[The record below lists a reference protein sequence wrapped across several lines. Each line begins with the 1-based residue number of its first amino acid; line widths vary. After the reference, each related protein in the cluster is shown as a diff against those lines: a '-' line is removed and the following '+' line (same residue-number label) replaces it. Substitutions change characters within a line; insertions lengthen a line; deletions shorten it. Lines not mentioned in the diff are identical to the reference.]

1 LLPGSIIRAFAK
13 DAMTFLLETIRLGLK
28 NLRLHLLR
36 SLLTAFG
43 IVLGIAS
50 VIVMMAITEGSK
62 QSALKQFEIL
72 GARNVIV
79 RSVKPPE
86 QNQMGGSS
94 SQQTDMVLSYGLT
107 RQDHRRLEAQFAG
120 DAEVIVPLKLCG
132 STVTRGSRQMSSQTF
147 GTTPDLR
154 QCANLPLTQGR
165 YLTPL
170 DQETEASVCVI
181 GRTVAAQLF
190 PLEEALGKT
199 LRVDDQ
205 VFTVVGMLAP
215 IGLAGGAGSALVGR
229 DLNQDVHIP
238 LSTALAKFGDI
249 IMRRSAG
256 SRDIVNMELSEIYI
270 GMKTVN
276 EVSRA
281 GHMAERIIEVGL
293 RRGEDVTV
301 IIPYELQEM
310 AKRTARIW
318 SRVMLFIAAIAL
330 VVGGTG
336 IMNIMLAS
344 VTERTREIGIRRALG
359 ATRRHI
365 TWQFLVETG
374 VLSLFGGMIGIFVG
388 VFGAMALGAALPE
401 QFPTQVTGWSIAV
414 SFIVACGVGLIFG
427 LYPANVAASQDPIV
441 ALRHD

>member
-1 LLPGSIIRAFAK
+1 
-13 DAMTFLLETIRLGLK
+13 MTFLLETIRLGLK
-28 NLRLHLLR
+28 NLRLHMLR

-62 QSALKQFEIL
+62 QNALKQFEVL
-72 GARNVIV
+72 GARNVIL
-79 RSVKPPE
+79 RSVKPA
-86 QNQMGGSS
+86 QQASMAGGSS
-94 SQQTDMVLSYGLT
+94 GQGDFVLSYGLT
-107 RQDHRRLEAQFAG
+107 RQDYRRLRAQFENK
-120 DAEVIVPLKLCG
+120 AEEIVPLKSCG
-132 STVTRGSRQMSSQTF
+132 AMVTRGSRQMSSQTF
-147 GTTPDLR
+147 GTTPDLPR
-154 QCANLPLTQGR
+154 CASLPVAQGR
-165 YLTPL
+165 YLTWL
-170 DQETEASVCVI
+170 DLENDASVCVI
-181 GRTVAAQLF
+181 GRTVALQLF
-190 PLEEALGKT
+190 PLEEPLGKS

-205 VFTVVGMLAP
+205 IFTVVGVLSP

-229 DLNQDVHIP
+229 DLNMDVHIP
-238 LSTALAKFGDI
+238 LSTAEAKFGDM

-256 SRDIVNMELSEIYI
+256 SRDITNVELSEIYI
-270 GMKTVN
+270 GMPTI
-276 EVSRA
+276 ESVSRG
-281 GHMAERIIEVGL
+281 GHMAERIIDVGL
-293 RRGEDVTV
+293 RKEEDVTV

-359 ATRRHI
+359 ATRGHI

-374 VLSLFGGMIGIFVG
+374 VLSLFGGFIGIFVG
-388 VFGAMALGAALPE
+388 VFGAMALGALLPE

>member
-1 LLPGSIIRAFAK
+1 
-13 DAMTFLLETIRLGLK
+13 MTFLLETIRLGLK

-62 QSALKQFEIL
+62 RSALKQFEIL

-86 QNQMGGSS
+86 QAEMGGGSS

-107 RQDHRRLEAQFAG
+107 RQDYRRLEAQFAG
-120 DAEVIVPLKLCG
+120 HAEVIVPLKLCG
-132 STVTRGSRQMSSQTF
+132 ATVTRGSRQMTSQTF
-147 GTTPDLR
+147 GTTPDLPR
-154 QCANLPLTQGR
+154 CANLPVQQGR
-165 YLTPL
+165 YLLPI
-170 DQETEASVCVI
+170 DIESEASVCVI

-205 VFTVVGMLAP
+205 IFTVVGVLAP
-215 IGLAGGAGSALVGR
+215 VGLAGGAGSALVGR

-238 LSTALAKFGDI
+238 LTTAMAKFGDV

-256 SRDIVNMELSEIYI
+256 SRDITSIELSEVYI
-270 GMKTVN
+270 GMPTI
-276 EVSRA
+276 EAVSRG
-281 GHMAERIIEVGL
+281 GHMAERIIDIGL

-365 TWQFLVETG
+365 DRKSV
-374 VLSLFGGMIGIFVG
+374 V
-388 VFGAMALGAALPE
+388 
-401 QFPTQVTGWSIAV
+401 
-414 SFIVACGVGLIFG
+414 
-427 LYPANVAASQDPIV
+427 
-441 ALRHD
+441 

>member
-1 LLPGSIIRAFAK
+1 
-13 DAMTFLLETIRLGLK
+13 MTFLLETIRLGLK
-28 NLRLHLLR
+28 NLRLHMLR

-72 GARNVIV
+72 GARNVIL

-86 QNQMGGSS
+86 QANMSGGGSD
-94 SQQTDMVLSYGLT
+94 QGDFILSYGLT
-107 RQDHRRLEAQFAG
+107 RQDFRRLEAQFAG
-120 DAEVIVPLKLCG
+120 QAEEIVPLKLCG
-132 STVTRGSRQMSSQTF
+132 AMVTRGSRQMSSQTF
-147 GTTPDLR
+147 GTTPDLPR
-154 QCANLPLTQGR
+154 CANLPVNQGR
-165 YLTPL
+165 YLTQL
-170 DQETEASVCVI
+170 DLDEDASVCVI
-181 GRTVAAQLF
+181 GRTVALQLF
-190 PLEEALGKT
+190 PLEEPLGKT

-205 VFTVVGMLAP
+205 IFTVVGVLAP
-215 IGLAGGAGSALVGR
+215 VGLAGGAGSALVGR

-238 LSTALAKFGDI
+238 LTTALAKFGDV
-249 IMRRSAG
+249 IMKRSAG
-256 SRDIVNMELSEIYI
+256 SRDITNIELSEIYI
-270 GMKTVN
+270 GMPTIDS
-276 EVSRA
+276 VSRG
-281 GHMAERIIEVGL
+281 GHMAERIIDIGQRKEQ
-293 RRGEDVTV
+293 DVTV

-310 AKRTARIW
+310 AKRTARVW

-359 ATRRHI
+359 ATRNHI

-374 VLSLFGGMIGIFVG
+374 VLSLFGGFIGIFIGVG
-388 VFGAMALGAALPE
+388 GAVGLGALLPE

-414 SFIVACGVGLIFG
+414 SFIVACGVGLVFG

>member
-1 LLPGSIIRAFAK
+1 
-13 DAMTFLLETIRLGLK
+13 MTFLLETIRLGLK
-28 NLRLHLLR
+28 NLRLHMLR

-62 QSALKQFEIL
+62 QNALKQFEVL
-72 GARNVIV
+72 GARNVIL
-79 RSVKPPE
+79 RSVKPAE
-86 QNQMGGSS
+86 QASMAGGSS
-94 SQQTDMVLSYGLT
+94 GQGDFVLSYGLT
-107 RQDHRRLEAQFAG
+107 RQDYRRLRAQFE
-120 DAEVIVPLKLCG
+120 DKAEEIVPLKTCG
-132 STVTRGSRQMSSQTF
+132 AMVTRGSRQMSSQTF
-147 GTTPDLR
+147 GTTPDLPR
-154 QCANLPLTQGR
+154 CANLPVAQGR
-165 YLTPL
+165 YLTWL
-170 DQETEASVCVI
+170 DLESDASVCVI
-181 GRTVAAQLF
+181 GRTVALQLF
-190 PLEEALGKT
+190 PLEEPLGKT

-205 VFTVVGMLAP
+205 IFTVVGVLAP

-229 DLNQDVHIP
+229 DLNLDVHIP
-238 LSTALAKFGDI
+238 LSTAEAKFGDM

-256 SRDIVNMELSEIYI
+256 SREVTNIELSEIYI
-270 GMKTVN
+270 GMPTI
-276 EVSRA
+276 ESVSRG
-281 GHMAERIIEVGL
+281 GHMAERIIDIGL
-293 RRGEDVTV
+293 RKEQDVTV

-359 ATRRHI
+359 ATRGHI

-374 VLSLFGGMIGIFVG
+374 VLSLFGGFIGIFVG
-388 VFGAMALGAALPE
+388 VFGAMALGALLPE

>member
-1 LLPGSIIRAFAK
+1 
-13 DAMTFLLETIRLGLK
+13 MTFLLETIRLGLK
-28 NLRLHLLR
+28 NLRLHMLR

-62 QSALKQFEIL
+62 QNALKQFEIL
-72 GARNVIV
+72 GARNVIL

-86 QNQMGGSS
+86 QANMSGGSGD
-94 SQQTDMVLSYGLT
+94 QGDFILSYGLT
-107 RQDHRRLEAQFAG
+107 RQDYRRLEAQFA
-120 DAEVIVPLKLCG
+120 DQAEQIVPLKLCG
-132 STVTRGSRQMSSQTF
+132 AMVTRGSRQMSSQTF
-147 GTTPDLR
+147 GTTPDLPK
-154 QCANLPLTQGR
+154 CANLPVSQGR
-165 YLTPL
+165 YLTQL
-170 DQETEASVCVI
+170 DLDEDASVCVI
-181 GRTVAAQLF
+181 GRTVALQLF
-190 PLEEALGKT
+190 PLEEPLGKT

-205 VFTVVGMLAP
+205 IFTVVGVLAP
-215 IGLAGGAGSALVGR
+215 VGLAGGAGSALVGR

-238 LSTALAKFGDI
+238 LTTALAKFGDV
-249 IMRRSAG
+249 IMKRSAG
-256 SRDIVNMELSEIYI
+256 SRDITNIELSEIYI
-270 GMKTVN
+270 SMPTIDS
-276 EVSRA
+276 VSRG
-281 GHMAERIIEVGL
+281 GHMAERIIDIGQRKEK
-293 RRGEDVTV
+293 DVTV

-310 AKRTARIW
+310 AKRTARVW

-359 ATRRHI
+359 ATRNHI

-374 VLSLFGGMIGIFVG
+374 VLSLFGGFIGIFVG
-388 VFGAMALGAALPE
+388 VGGAIGLGALLPD

-414 SFIVACGVGLIFG
+414 SFIVACGVGLVFG
-427 LYPANVAASQDPIV
+427 LYPANVAALQDPIV

>member
-1 LLPGSIIRAFAK
+1 
-13 DAMTFLLETIRLGLK
+13 MTFLLETIRLGLK
-28 NLRLHLLR
+28 NLRLHMLR

-62 QSALKQFEIL
+62 LSALKQFEIL
-72 GARNVIV
+72 GARNVIL
-79 RSVKPPE
+79 RSVKPAQQAE
-86 QNQMGGSS
+86 MSGSS
-94 SQQTDMVLSYGLT
+94 GQGDRILSYGLT
-107 RQDHRRLEAQFAG
+107 RQDFRRLEAQFAG
-120 DAEVIVPLKLCG
+120 KADVIVPLKLCG
-132 STVTRGSRQMSSQTF
+132 GMVTRGSRQMVSQTF
-147 GTTPDLR
+147 GTTPDLPT
-154 QCANLPLTQGR
+154 CANLPVSHGR
-165 YLTPL
+165 YLTAL
-170 DQETEASVCVI
+170 DIEADASVCVI

-190 PLEEALGKT
+190 PLEEPLGKT

-205 VFTVVGMLAP
+205 IFTVVGVLAP

-238 LSTALAKFGDI
+238 LSTALAKFGDV

-256 SRDIVNMELSEIYI
+256 SRDITNVELSEIYI
-270 GMKTVN
+270 SMPTLDS
-276 EVSRA
+276 VSRG
-281 GHMAERIIEVGL
+281 GHMAERIIDIGM
-293 RRGEDVTV
+293 RNSEDVTI

-359 ATRRHI
+359 ATRNHI

-374 VLSLFGGMIGIFVG
+374 VLSLFGGFIGIFVG
-388 VFGAMALGAALPE
+388 VFGAIALGSVLPE

-414 SFIVACGVGLIFG
+414 SFVVACGVGLIFG

>member
-1 LLPGSIIRAFAK
+1 
-13 DAMTFLLETIRLGLK
+13 MTFLLETIRLGLK

-62 QSALKQFEIL
+62 RSALKQFEIL

-86 QNQMGGSS
+86 QAEMGGGSS

-107 RQDHRRLEAQFAG
+107 RQDYRRLEAQFAG
-120 DAEVIVPLKLCG
+120 HAEVIVPLKLCG
-132 STVTRGSRQMSSQTF
+132 ATVTRGSRQMTSQTF
-147 GTTPDLR
+147 GTTPDLPR
-154 QCANLPLTQGR
+154 CANLPVQQGR
-165 YLTPL
+165 YLLPI
-170 DQETEASVCVI
+170 DIESEASVCVI

-205 VFTVVGMLAP
+205 IFTVVGVLAP
-215 IGLAGGAGSALVGR
+215 VGLAGGAGSALVGR

-238 LSTALAKFGDI
+238 LTTAMAKFGDV

-256 SRDIVNMELSEIYI
+256 SRDITSIELSEVYI
-270 GMKTVN
+270 GMPTI
-276 EVSRA
+276 EAVSRG
-281 GHMAERIIEVGL
+281 GHMAERIIDIGL

-365 TWQFLVETG
+365 TWQFLIETG
-374 VLSLFGGMIGIFVG
+374 VLSLFGGMIGIFIG
-388 VFGAMALGAALPE
+388 VFGAMALGAALPD

-414 SFIVACGVGLIFG
+414 SFVVACGVGLIFG
-427 LYPANVAASQDPIV
+427 LYPANIAASQDPIV

>member
-1 LLPGSIIRAFAK
+1 
-13 DAMTFLLETIRLGLK
+13 MTFFLETIRLGLK

-72 GARNVIV
+72 GARNVIL

-107 RQDHRRLEAQFAG
+107 RQDYRRLEAQFAG

-132 STVTRGSRQMSSQTF
+132 ATVTRGSRQMSSQAF

-154 QCANLPLTQGR
+154 RCANLPIAQGR
-165 YLTPL
+165 YLSPL
-170 DQETEASVCVI
+170 DLETEAAVCVI

-205 VFTVVGMLAP
+205 VFTVVGVLSP

-229 DLNQDVHIP
+229 DLNQDVHLP
-238 LSTALAKFGDI
+238 LTTAMAKFGDI

-256 SRDIVNMELSEIYI
+256 SRDVVNMELSEIYI
-270 GMKTVN
+270 GMRTVGD
-276 EVSRA
+276 VSRG
-281 GHMAERIIEVGL
+281 GHMAERIIEIGL

-374 VLSLFGGMIGIFVG
+374 VLSLFGGLIGIFVG
-388 VFGAMALGAALPE
+388 VFGAIALGAALPE

-414 SFIVACGVGLIFG
+414 SFVVACGVGLIFG